1 MCLGEVGGGPGARL
15 WCGGMVGHY
24 FWRRPLSMQAG
35 YSAMVACTVEYRA
48 DAGVLHTVRST
59 KSSCLTMLRRMD
71 RVQQK
76 VSHCRHLFASC
87 LAECIEAFSAQ
98 APRRPSFAKTGR
110 HRDNPAHF
118 GPHYLL
124 LRRLLFICLPLIGS
138 LGLFPYRTRDT
149 WDLAGGYGT
158 FSRREGLCRY
168 KVVRIH
174 TKAHKTK
181 RRGWIR
187 LLGGCS
193 CADVASFLLII
204 GETTS
209 GRGLPDVSSLLS
221 CPSWPSLN
229 TGN

>member
-1 MCLGEVGGGPGARL
+1 MVVWWGIIFGGDRCPCRPATVQCLK
-15 WCGGMVGHY
+15 
-24 FWRRPLSMQAG
+24 
-35 YSAMVACTVEYRA
+35 CTVQYRA
-48 DAGVLHTVRST
+48 DVGVLHTVRST

-138 LGLFPYRTRDT
+138 LGLFPYRTKEILGISLEATEPFR
-149 WDLAGGYGT
+149 G
-158 FSRREGLCRY
+158 E
-168 KVVRIH
+168 
-174 TKAHKTK
+174 KACV
-181 RRGWIR
+181 GIR
-187 LLGGCS
+187 LYVYILKHIKPRGAVGLGC
-193 CADVASFLLII
+193 
-204 GETTS
+204 
-209 GRGLPDVSSLLS
+209 
-221 CPSWPSLN
+221 
-229 TGN
+229 